1 MWLSS
6 PDTAVRSARQGLR
19 AERFDVEESMADK
32 QTRQQGNEPA
42 AGESRQTKQQGNEK
56 RTGKS
61 RQTQQQREARR
72 RRAEARRRRERQLRI
87 RMTIVAVLFIVMA
100 AGIGFAAFRIHRRN
114 VAEEAAAAEAS
125 RKVAEEAAAEAS
137 RKAAQEAAAAEASRK
152 AAQEAAAAGSSGKAA
167 ENAAAGSSG
176 KAAQD
181 ASAGSSGKAAQ
192 EAKAS
197 EDAAQKSS
205 REKAEEE
212 GALAASRKAAEE
224 EKARAE
230 AAKIPGLN
238 ASYDFKATENTAEI
252 PEDVGSGYAVLVDL
266 VDGTVVAGRDYD
278 TEMNPAS
285 MTKILTLLVAVENI
299 NLKKLDEDTF
309 EITQDI
315 TDYVYSN
322 QMSQVGWNIGDTPTI
337 RSLLY
342 GTILPSGADAALAL
356 AEYTAGSQEEFVDM
370 MNKKLEEL
378 GISDTAHFTNVV
390 GAYDEDHYCTAL
402 DMATIL
408 RAAIDNE
415 TCREVLSCRY
425 YEVPPS
431 GGEESPSID
440 ISNWFLR
447 RIEDKDT
454 HGTVICGKTG
464 YVSEAGFCA
473 ASYQESDDGGHYI
486 CVTADGAGIWPCI
499 YDHVEIYST
508 FTE

>member
-1 MWLSS
+1 MK
-6 PDTAVRSARQGLR
+6 G
-19 AERFDVEESMADK
+19 MADK
-32 QTRQQGNEPA
+32 QISQQDNRERAGGEQPVRQSAGGSRPTRQR
-42 AGESRQTKQQGNEK
+42 AGESSGDEQQARQ
-56 RTGKS
+56 R
-61 RQTQQQREARR
+61 REARR
-72 RRAEARRRRERQLRI
+72 RRAAARRRRERQIRI
-87 RMTIVAVLFIVMA
+87 KMAILAAVFVVLA
-100 AGIGFAAFRIHRRN
+100 GGIGFAAFRIHRRN
-114 VAEEAAAAEAS
+114 VLEQEAAVAAS

-137 RKAAQEAAAAEASRK
+137 RKAAEEAAAEASRK
-152 AAQEAAAAGSSGKAA
+152 AAEEAAAEASRKAA
-167 ENAAAGSSG
+167 E
-176 KAAQD
+176 
-181 ASAGSSGKAAQ
+181 
-192 EAKAS
+192 EAKAA

-238 ASYDFKATENTAEI
+238 ASYDFKATDKTAEM
-252 PEDVGSGYAVLVDL
+252 PEEVESSYAVLVDL
-266 VDGTVVAGRDYD
+266 VDGTVVAGKEYD
-278 TEMNPAS
+278 TIMNPAS

-299 NLKKLDEDTF
+299 DLKKLDTDTF

-315 TDYVYSN
+315 TDYVFTN

-342 GTILPSGADAALAL
+342 GTILPSGADAAQAL
-356 AEYTAGSQEEFVDM
+356 AEYTAGSQEAFVDM

-415 TCREVLSCRY
+415 TCREVLSCHY

-431 GGEESPSID
+431 GGEDSPSID

-454 HGTVICGKTG
+454 HGTVICAKTG
-464 YVSEAGFCA
+464 YVSESGFCA
-473 ASYQESDDGGHYI
+473 ASYQESDNGGHYI
-486 CVTADGAGIWPCI
+486 CVTADTYSNWACI
-499 YDHVEIYST
+499 YDHVDIYT
-508 FTE
+508 AFTE

>member
-1 MWLSS
+1 MK
-6 PDTAVRSARQGLR
+6 G
-19 AERFDVEESMADK
+19 MADK
-32 QTRQQGNEPA
+32 QISQQDNRERAGGEQPVRQSAGGSRPTRQR
-42 AGESRQTKQQGNEK
+42 AGESSGDEQQARQ
-56 RTGKS
+56 R
-61 RQTQQQREARR
+61 REARR
-72 RRAEARRRRERQLRI
+72 RRAAARRRRERQIRI
-87 RMTIVAVLFIVMA
+87 KMAILAAVFVVLA
-100 AGIGFAAFRIHRRN
+100 GGIGFAAFRIHRRN
-114 VAEEAAAAEAS
+114 VLEQEAPAAAS

-137 RKAAQEAAAAEASRK
+137 RKAAEEAAAEASRK
-152 AAQEAAAAGSSGKAA
+152 AAEEAAAEASRKAA
-167 ENAAAGSSG
+167 E
-176 KAAQD
+176 
-181 ASAGSSGKAAQ
+181 
-192 EAKAS
+192 EAKAA

-238 ASYDFKATENTAEI
+238 ASYDFKATDKTAEM
-252 PEDVGSGYAVLVDL
+252 PEEVESSYAVLVDL
-266 VDGTVVAGRDYD
+266 VDGTVVAGKEYD
-278 TEMNPAS
+278 TIMNPAS

-299 NLKKLDEDTF
+299 DLKKLDTDTF

-315 TDYVYSN
+315 TDYVFTN

-342 GTILPSGADAALAL
+342 GTILPSGADAAQAL
-356 AEYTAGSQEEFVDM
+356 AEYTAGSQEAFVDM

-415 TCREVLSCRY
+415 TCREVLSCHY

-431 GGEESPSID
+431 GGEDSPSID

-454 HGTVICGKTG
+454 HGTVICAKTG
-464 YVSEAGFCA
+464 YVSESGFCA
-473 ASYQESDDGGHYI
+473 ASYQESDNGGHYI
-486 CVTADGAGIWPCI
+486 CVTADTYSNWACI
-499 YDHVEIYST
+499 YDHVDIYT
-508 FTE
+508 AFTE

>member
-1 MWLSS
+1 MK
-6 PDTAVRSARQGLR
+6 G
-19 AERFDVEESMADK
+19 MADK
-32 QTRQQGNEPA
+32 QISQQDNRERAGGEQPVRQSAGGSRPTRQR
-42 AGESRQTKQQGNEK
+42 AGESSGDEQQARQ
-56 RTGKS
+56 R
-61 RQTQQQREARR
+61 REARR
-72 RRAEARRRRERQLRI
+72 RRAAARRRRERQIRI
-87 RMTIVAVLFIVMA
+87 KMAILAAVFVVLA
-100 AGIGFAAFRIHRRN
+100 GGIGFAAFRIHRRN
-114 VAEEAAAAEAS
+114 VLEQEAAAAAS

-137 RKAAQEAAAAEASRK
+137 RKAAEEAAAEASRK
-152 AAQEAAAAGSSGKAA
+152 AAEEAAAEASRKAA
-167 ENAAAGSSG
+167 E
-176 KAAQD
+176 
-181 ASAGSSGKAAQ
+181 
-192 EAKAS
+192 EAKAA

-238 ASYDFKATENTAEI
+238 ASYDFKATDKTAEM
-252 PEDVGSGYAVLVDL
+252 PEEVESSYAVLVDL
-266 VDGTVVAGRDYD
+266 VDGTVVAGKEYD
-278 TEMNPAS
+278 TIMNPAS

-299 NLKKLDEDTF
+299 DLKKLDTDTF

-315 TDYVYSN
+315 TDYVFTN

-342 GTILPSGADAALAL
+342 GTILPSGADAAQAL
-356 AEYTAGSQEEFVDM
+356 AEYTAGSQEAFVDM

-415 TCREVLSCRY
+415 TCREVLSCHY

-431 GGEESPSID
+431 GGEDSPSID

-454 HGTVICGKTG
+454 HGTVICAKTG
-464 YVSEAGFCA
+464 YVSESGFCA
-473 ASYQESDDGGHYI
+473 ASYQESDNGGHYI
-486 CVTADGAGIWPCI
+486 CVTADTYSNWACI
-499 YDHVEIYST
+499 YDHVDIYT
-508 FTE
+508 AFTE

>member
-1 MWLSS
+1 
-6 PDTAVRSARQGLR
+6 
-19 AERFDVEESMADK
+19 MADK
-32 QTRQQGNEPA
+32 QTRQQENEPRT
-42 AGESRQTKQQGNEK
+42 GGSRQTKQQENEP
-56 RTGKS
+56 RTGGS
-61 RQTQQQREARR
+61 RQTRQQENEPKTGGSRQTKQQREARK
-72 RRAEARRRRERQLRI
+72 RRAATARKRREKQLRI
-87 RMTIVAVLFIVMA
+87 RMTILAVLFIVMA
-100 AGIGFAAFRIHRRN
+100 GGIGFAAFRIHRRDVLEQEAAAAASRK
-114 VAEEAAAAEAS
+114 VAEEAAAEAS
-125 RKVAEEAAAEAS
+125 RKAAEEAAAAEAS

-152 AAQEAAAAGSSGKAA
+152 AAQEAAAAGA
-167 ENAAAGSSG
+167 
-176 KAAQD
+176 
-181 ASAGSSGKAAQ
+181 SGKAAQ
-192 EAKAS
+192 EAKTS

-230 AAKIPGLN
+230 AARIPGLN
-238 ASYDFKATENTAEI
+238 ASYDFKATENTEEM
-252 PEDVGSGYAVLVDL
+252 PESVGSGYAVLVDL

-315 TDYVYSN
+315 TDYVYTN

-356 AEYTAGSQEEFVDM
+356 AEYTAGSQEEFIDM

-454 HGTVICGKTG
+454 HGTVVCGKTG

-486 CVTADGAGIWPCI
+486 CVTADGAGTWPCI

>member
-1 MWLSS
+1 MFRL
-6 PDTAVRSARQGLR
+6 SARGAAIRDLPPGIF
-19 AERFDVEESMADK
+19 AERSDIEDSMTDK
-32 QTRQQGNEPA
+32 QTNQQENKPKTG
-42 AGESRQTKQQGNEK
+42 GSRQVKQDTKTRK
-56 RTGKS
+56 R
-61 RQTQQQREARR
+61 RA
-72 RRAEARRRRERQLRI
+72 AEARRRRERQLRI
-87 RMTIVAVLFIVMA
+87 RMTIVAALFVFMA

-114 VAEEAAAAEAS
+114 VVEQEAAAAAS

-137 RKAAQEAAAAEASRK
+137 RKAAEEAAAEASRK
-152 AAQEAAAAGSSGKAA
+152 AAQEAK
-167 ENAAAGSSG
+167 E
-176 KAAQD
+176 
-181 ASAGSSGKAAQ
+181 
-192 EAKAS
+192 S
-197 EDAAQKSS
+197 EDAAQ
-205 REKAEEE
+205 E
-212 GALAASRKAAEE
+212 ASRKAAEE

-230 AAKIPGLN
+230 AARIPGLN

-252 PEDVGSGYAVLVDL
+252 PESVGSGYAVLVDL
-266 VDGTVVAGRDYD
+266 VDGTVIAGREYD

-299 NLKKLDEDTF
+299 DLNKLDTDTY
-309 EITQDI
+309 EITQEI
-315 TDYVYSN
+315 TDYVFTN

-356 AEYTAGSQEEFVDM
+356 AEYAAGSQEEFVEL

-378 GISDTAHFTNVV
+378 GLSDTAHFTNVV

-402 DMATIL
+402 DMASIL

-415 TCREVLSCRY
+415 TCREVLSCHY

-454 HGTVICGKTG
+454 HGTVICAKTG

-473 ASYQESDDGGHYI
+473 ASYQESDNGGHYI
-486 CVTADGAGIWPCI
+486 CVTADGYGIWPCI
-499 YDHVEIYST
+499 YDHVEIYTT

>member
-1 MWLSS
+1 MK
-6 PDTAVRSARQGLR
+6 G
-19 AERFDVEESMADK
+19 MADK
-32 QTRQQGNEPA
+32 QISQQDNRERAGGEQPVRQSAGGSRPTRQR
-42 AGESRQTKQQGNEK
+42 AGESSGDEQQARQ
-56 RTGKS
+56 R
-61 RQTQQQREARR
+61 REARR
-72 RRAEARRRRERQLRI
+72 RRAAARRRRERQIRI
-87 RMTIVAVLFIVMA
+87 KMAILAAVFVVLA
-100 AGIGFAAFRIHRRN
+100 GGIGFAAFRIHRRN
-114 VAEEAAAAEAS
+114 VLEQEAAAAAS

-137 RKAAQEAAAAEASRK
+137 RKAAEEAAAEASRK
-152 AAQEAAAAGSSGKAA
+152 AAEEAAAGASRKAA
-167 ENAAAGSSG
+167 EEAAAEASR
-176 KAAQD
+176 KAAE
-181 ASAGSSGKAAQ
+181 
-192 EAKAS
+192 EAKAA

-238 ASYDFKATENTAEI
+238 ASYDFKATDKTAEM
-252 PEDVGSGYAVLVDL
+252 PEEVESSYAVLVDL
-266 VDGTVVAGRDYD
+266 VDGTVVAGKEYD
-278 TEMNPAS
+278 TIMNPAS

-299 NLKKLDEDTF
+299 DLKKLDTDTF

-315 TDYVYSN
+315 TDYVFTN

-342 GTILPSGADAALAL
+342 GTILPSGADAAQAL
-356 AEYTAGSQEEFVDM
+356 AEYTAGSQEAFVDM

-415 TCREVLSCRY
+415 TCREVLSCHY

-431 GGEESPSID
+431 GGEDSPSID

-454 HGTVICGKTG
+454 HGTVICAKTG
-464 YVSEAGFCA
+464 YVSESGFCA
-473 ASYQESDDGGHYI
+473 ASYQESDNGGHYI
-486 CVTADGAGIWPCI
+486 CVTADTYSNWACI
-499 YDHVEIYST
+499 YDHVDIYT
-508 FTE
+508 AFTE

>member
-1 MWLSS
+1 
-6 PDTAVRSARQGLR
+6 
-19 AERFDVEESMADK
+19 MADN
-32 QTRQQGNEPA
+32 QTNQQVNELKAGGSRETIQKVNEPKSGGSRETIQKVNEPKSGGSRETNQQVNEPK
-42 AGESRQTKQQGNEK
+42 AGRSRQTKE
-56 RTGKS
+56 
-61 RQTQQQREARR
+61 QREARK

-87 RMTIVAVLFIVMA
+87 RMTIVFVLFVVMA
-100 AGIGFAAFRIHRRN
+100 AGIGVAAVRIHRRN
-114 VAEEAAAAEAS
+114 VAQQEAAAAAS
-125 RKVAEEAAAEAS
+125 RKVAE
-137 RKAAQEAAAAEASRK
+137 EAAAAEASRK
-152 AAQEAAAAGSSGKAA
+152 AAQEAK
-167 ENAAAGSSG
+167 
-176 KAAQD
+176 KT
-181 ASAGSSGKAAQ
+181 
-192 EAKAS
+192 

-252 PEDVGSGYAVLVDL
+252 PEGVGSGYAVLVDL
-266 VDGTVVAGRDYD
+266 VDGTVVAGREYD

-299 NLKKLDEDTF
+299 NLKKLDTDTF

-315 TDYVYSN
+315 TDYVFTN

-356 AEYTAGSQEEFVDM
+356 AEYTAGSQEAFVDL

-415 TCREVLSCRY
+415 TCREVLSCHY

-431 GGEESPSID
+431 GGEESPSIE

-464 YVSEAGFCA
+464 YVSESGFCA

-499 YDHVEIYST
+499 YDHVEIYTT

>member
-1 MWLSS
+1 
-6 PDTAVRSARQGLR
+6 
-19 AERFDVEESMADK
+19 MADK
-32 QTRQQGNEPA
+32 QTRQQENEPRT
-42 AGESRQTKQQGNEK
+42 GGSRQTKQQENEP
-56 RTGKS
+56 RTGGS
-61 RQTQQQREARR
+61 RQTRQQENEPKTGGSRQTKQQREARK
-72 RRAEARRRRERQLRI
+72 RRAATARKRREKQLRI
-87 RMTIVAVLFIVMA
+87 RMTILAVLFIVMA
-100 AGIGFAAFRIHRRN
+100 GGIGFAAFRIHRRD
-114 VAEEAAAAEAS
+114 VLAEEAAAEAS
-125 RKVAEEAAAEAS
+125 RKAAQEAAVAEAS

-152 AAQEAAAAGSSGKAA
+152 AAQEAAAAGA
-167 ENAAAGSSG
+167 
-176 KAAQD
+176 
-181 ASAGSSGKAAQ
+181 SGKAAQ
-192 EAKAS
+192 EAAAAGASGKAAQEAQTS

-230 AAKIPGLN
+230 AARIPGLN
-238 ASYDFKATENTAEI
+238 ASYDFKATENTEEM
-252 PEDVGSGYAVLVDL
+252 PESVGSGYAVLVDL

-315 TDYVYSN
+315 TDYVYTN

-454 HGTVICGKTG
+454 HGTVVCGKTG

-486 CVTADGAGIWPCI
+486 CVTADGAGTWPCI

>member
-1 MWLSS
+1 M
-6 PDTAVRSARQGLR
+6 
-19 AERFDVEESMADK
+19 
-32 QTRQQGNEPA
+32 
-42 AGESRQTKQQGNEK
+42 
-56 RTGKS
+56 
-61 RQTQQQREARR
+61 
-72 RRAEARRRRERQLRI
+72 
-87 RMTIVAVLFIVMA
+87 
-100 AGIGFAAFRIHRRN
+100 
-114 VAEEAAAAEAS
+114 
-125 RKVAEEAAAEAS
+125 
-137 RKAAQEAAAAEASRK
+137 
-152 AAQEAAAAGSSGKAA
+152 
-167 ENAAAGSSG
+167 
-176 KAAQD
+176 
-181 ASAGSSGKAAQ
+181 
-192 EAKAS
+192 
-197 EDAAQKSS
+197 
-205 REKAEEE
+205 
-212 GALAASRKAAEE
+212 
-224 EKARAE
+224 
-230 AAKIPGLN
+230 
-238 ASYDFKATENTAEI
+238 
-252 PEDVGSGYAVLVDL
+252 GSGYAVLVDL
-266 VDGTVVAGRDYD
+266 VDGTVVAGREYD

-299 NLKKLDEDTF
+299 NLKKLDTDTF

-315 TDYVYSN
+315 TDYVFTN

-356 AEYTAGSQEEFVDM
+356 AEYTAGSQEAFVDL

-415 TCREVLSCRY
+415 TCREVLSCHY

-464 YVSEAGFCA
+464 YVSESGFCA

-499 YDHVEIYST
+499 YDHVEIYTT